1 MLNMTFSVDLLADR
15 VTAWCTQ
22 PRVVPVNGQV
32 ATATNVRT
40 LRYYRTL
47 GVIDAPTEGGGN
59 GFGERHFLQACA
71 VRVLQAEGLP
81 LTRIQSLLF
90 GRSDV
95 ELQSIL
101 DSVATGQPATLTES
115 APLTQPETWQ
125 TWPITPELMLVS
137 RQPGFQLTSG
147 QIQAIQ
153 QILQSTRTLAVNS

>member
-1 MLNMTFSVDLLADR
+1 
-15 VTAWCTQ
+15 
-22 PRVVPVNGQV
+22 
-32 ATATNVRT
+32 

-47 GVIDAPTEGGGN
+47 GVIDAPTEGGGT

-101 DSVATGQPATLTES
+101 DSVTTGQPATLTES

-137 RQPGFQLTSG
+137 RQPSFQLTSG